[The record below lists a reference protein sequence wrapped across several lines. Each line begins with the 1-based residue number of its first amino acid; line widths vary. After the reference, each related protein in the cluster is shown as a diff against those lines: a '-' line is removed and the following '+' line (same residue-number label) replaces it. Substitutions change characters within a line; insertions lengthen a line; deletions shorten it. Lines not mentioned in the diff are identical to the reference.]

1 MTKIKRIHYRKSI
14 KELENFEI
22 VDLQFFFSTRPRR
35 LLEKDYRLDFWSVL
49 YISEGSGKH
58 YIDFRP
64 YEYKSGSVIFI
75 RKNQVHRFEI
85 NPNVKGYIIHINE
98 PMMLSLNYFND
109 FKWDIIDS
117 SYGSPVVNTVDG
129 NNTTTRQLLELV
141 YNEYKHFQEKDS
153 SDFIK
158 SLFESFILSVE
169 RDLTMSKNKVNIGDY
184 SIFRQFRELVE
195 DHYTE
200 RKSLAFYEKE
210 IGVTKKTINL
220 ATRHMVDMSAKA
232 FINERLYLEIKRY
245 LSQGELMIYEIAEIL
260 GFDEPANMT
269 KFFKRFENLSP
280 KDFRANCIKS

>member
-85 NPNVKGYIIHINE
+85 NSNVKGYIIHINE

-169 RDLTMSKNKVNIGDY
+169 RDLTMSKSKVNIGDY